1 MSIFGSYYS
10 AYLTPKGYREFSKVR
25 VFPDSFLYHLH
36 LLLCPLSDFLQVF
49 FLLFQIFSIMNFFSS
64 YFSYFLFFL
73 IKFSIFFIRP
83 LSTVIFLPLSS
94 LLLNITLQPHQGWCL
109 PIFFSF
115 DQESYSPWFCTLVI
129 SCCTLHANIISYRI
143 LSLLYSSEDI
153 C

>member
-73 IKFSIFFIRP
+73 MKFSIFF
-83 LSTVIFLPLSS
+83 
-94 LLLNITLQPHQGWCL
+94 
-109 PIFFSF
+109 
-115 DQESYSPWFCTLVI
+115 
-129 SCCTLHANIISYRI
+129 
-143 LSLLYSSEDI
+143 YSSIEHSYI
-153 C
+153 HPFKFFTVKYNIVATSGLVSANFLFLWLGVVFSLVLYLGNFMLYPARQYYII